1 MRVASSSKSWR
12 SHDPAILIVLYGGVV
27 HWGKEKTPLG
37 GLIGLYGE
45 LARVIWG
52 RWKWWLYSGWI
63 FGRIKVEL
71 VGCKLAMA
79 ALERKLASNR

>member
-1 MRVASSSKSWR
+1 M
-12 SHDPAILIVLYGGVV
+12 V

-52 RWKWWLYSGWI
+52 RWKWLLYSGWI
-63 FGRIKVEL
+63 FE
-71 VGCKLAMA
+71 KLNW
-79 ALERKLASNR
+79 LGASWRWPF